1 MIDKF
6 KNFCYNSYRK
16 KEKEDKL
23 MTVQEMVE
31 KVAEVYGAD
40 SCQLVLMRFI
50 AVRYEKGLGRTYEDC
65 EAHFNSLMEKAK

>member
-1 MIDKF
+1 
-6 KNFCYNSYRK
+6 
-16 KEKEDKL
+16 

-50 AVRYEKGLGRTYEDC
+50 AVRYEKGLGRTCEDC
-65 EAHFNSLMEKAK
+65 EAHFNSLMEKAKQPFPKKLKKGIDNLQIS

>member
-1 MIDKF
+1 
-6 KNFCYNSYRK
+6 
-16 KEKEDKL
+16 

-65 EAHFNSLMEKAK
+65 EAHFNSLMEKANK